1 MNPFVQQLLN
11 AARNTAARAAKGF
24 VVQADRNAGPQ
35 VRRALGSGYLNR
47 YSNPI
52 VSATKKDPSLIN
64 AAVKGSLSV
73 PGAKPILAMPVGL
86 LALDPRLPG
95 AIEGGLNQVG
105 PGLDRFFGAVTPKPV
120 QDFGRSM
127 EQYGWGALGGFVP
140 GERTAAYGGP
150 NAAYYGPAY
159 ASAEALGLGTPG
171 SSLRDYG
178 PGYKERELA
187 AGAAAE
193 QFRPGAGFPGQQGAA
208 DRAYQQ
214 EKARVTQM
222 TEQDPMF
229 KKYKVAELTK
239 AYNTASPEEKNKIGL
254 QIWATTNPELAA
266 KLKPGQTGYQEAYD
280 LLGTQTFGTG
290 QPVSTKVNFEQST
303 EKAGAPTPELPT
315 GFAQAYTNPVPN
327 FGMGINMQQTAYA
340 PEGQS
345 APEMVSP
352 DFSNVP
358 LMSPPKELV
367 DLMKNRAFKQAFE
380 SRIK

>member
-1 MNPFVQQLLN
+1 MPSYAFGRELAGLRGLLG
-11 AARNTAARAAKGF
+11 RASGALTMPSIFNQGQSGSLLDKSLRSIPSTSKT
-24 VVQADRNAGPQ
+24 DAG
-35 VRRALGSGYLNR
+35 RALGNTLGNELR
-47 YSNPI
+47 YMGSQ
-52 VSATKKDPSLIN
+52 LQR
-64 AAVKGSLSV
+64 GSLPYLGNEMRYATNELSQGRN
-73 PGAKPILAMPVGL
+73 PYGRPLN
-86 LALDPRLPG
+86 
-95 AIEGGLNQVG
+95 AI
-105 PGLDRFFGAVTPKPV
+105 D
-120 QDFGRSM
+120 
-127 EQYGWGALGGFVP
+127 YGK
-140 GERTAAYGGP
+140 
-150 NAAYYGPAY
+150 YGPTDWNP
-159 ASAEALGLGTPG
+159 SANP
-171 SSLRDYG
+171 SRG
-178 PGYKERELA
+178 P
-187 AGAAAE
+187 
-193 QFRPGAGFPGQQGAA
+193 A

>member
-1 MNPFVQQLLN
+1 MSTPTTAESFNTLRDMFGGLLRSPKRKPSPTQSVAQQAVLNKLRSGGTIQGAQPNNPLAYAAQFFDPRRLLEGKPPTSSIPNLRGGMVGGREALIAPGGWNKDTAGLGEITVGGQRFFPAQSGKDLVYQRAPGQIGGQYGSIRVPDQL
-11 AARNTAARAAKGF
+11 ASSVET
-24 VVQADRNAGPQ
+24 P
-35 VRRALGSGYLNR
+35 
-47 YSNPI
+47 SNP
-52 VSATKKDPSLIN
+52 
-64 AAVKGSLSV
+64 
-73 PGAKPILAMPVGL
+73 
-86 LALDPRLPG
+86 
-95 AIEGGLNQVG
+95 E
-105 PGLDRFFGAVTPKPV
+105 
-120 QDFGRSM
+120 
-127 EQYGWGALGGFVP
+127 E
-140 GERTAAYGGP
+140 
-150 NAAYYGPAY
+150 
-159 ASAEALGLGTPG
+159 
-171 SSLRDYG
+171 
-178 PGYKERELA
+178 
-187 AGAAAE
+187 
-193 QFRPGAGFPGQQGAA
+193 
-208 DRAYQQ
+208 RAYQQ

-345 APEMVSP
+345 APEMVSL

-358 LMSPPKELV
+358 LMSPSKELV

>member
-1 MNPFVQQLLN
+1 MNRRPAKRSPSSIQSAAQQAVLNRLRSGGTIQGAQPNNPFVNLTRFFDPRKTSIPDLKSGMVGGREALVAPGGWNQDTAGLGEITVGGQRFFPAQSGKDLVYQRAPGQIGGQYGSIRVPDQL
-11 AARNTAARAAKGF
+11 ASSVET
-24 VVQADRNAGPQ
+24 P
-35 VRRALGSGYLNR
+35 
-47 YSNPI
+47 SNP
-52 VSATKKDPSLIN
+52 
-64 AAVKGSLSV
+64 
-73 PGAKPILAMPVGL
+73 
-86 LALDPRLPG
+86 
-95 AIEGGLNQVG
+95 
-105 PGLDRFFGAVTPKPV
+105 
-120 QDFGRSM
+120 
-127 EQYGWGALGGFVP
+127 
-140 GERTAAYGGP
+140 
-150 NAAYYGPAY
+150 
-159 ASAEALGLGTPG
+159 AE
-171 SSLRDYG
+171 
-178 PGYKERELA
+178 
-187 AGAAAE
+187 
-193 QFRPGAGFPGQQGAA
+193 
-208 DRAYQQ
+208 RAYQQ

-254 QIWATTNPELAA
+254 QIWAATNPELAA